1 MVEQYQAIG
10 AGGLSGLDRGLRGPA
25 NAEKTGAGKDFQS
38 LLMESI
44 SEVNRLQTEADAAQV
59 SLVTGKTQN
68 VEEVFTAVKK
78 AEIAFNLLTQIQRK
92 LMDAYDE
99 IKQMRV

>member
-1 MVEQYQAIG
+1 MVDQFQAIG
-10 AGGLSGLDRGLRGPA
+10 PSGLSGIDPKLKSPA
-25 NAEKTGAGKDFQS
+25 SVEQTGSGKDFKS
-38 LLMESI
+38 LLMDSI
-44 SEVNRLQTEADAAQV
+44 DEVNRLQAEADQAQV
-59 SLVTGKTQN
+59 NLVTGKTQN

-99 IKQMRV
+99 VKQMRV